1 MNDQTSEYMEQIVE
15 RIKKQAE
22 QAMREFDV
30 EAERVQN
37 SSSTSIDLFG
47 GTAASQVV
55 DIAADTRRVCDKLY
69 ATLQMLVKMVD
80 EECKPLLN
88 QQPSMSAVKNVAD
101 LIKWLNKESEIGTN
115 FSASLNSKSLGTVVS
130 GKYIPTM
137 ESKMIESYWETKYD
151 TWDEWICDSIT
162 QSVPVKNSVSASQ
175 SKSNS
180 AFVKTL
186 ESAMSRKDFS
196 LTPEEMEYKKAGKRW
211 REELAKAERERAE
224 EIEKRVSDFQQS
236 LEISAQRKYNK
247 IVKTQTQIQEEAKQI
262 IKEAQEKMKE
272 VSIFKFSLRNEL
284 GAIQIKENQ
293 RYEQAAAKLEEAKKD
308 YDREMAQAVETAK
321 RKRRAIEKE
330 VHESF
335 EMPKAPAVP
344 ASIAVI
350 QCSNLATQEAI
361 LAGMEPG
368 KLYTISD
375 MQREIPVA
383 MDLSNVRI
391 TALIRQLI
399 PEKIERVEKGKKV
412 CFRLK

>member
-1 MNDQTSEYMEQIVE
+1 MNSQTSDYMEQIVE

-30 EAERVQN
+30 EAKHVQN
-37 SSSTSIDLFG
+37 SSSASIDLFG

-88 QQPSMSAVKNVAD
+88 QQPSMSAVKKVAD
-101 LIKWLNKESEIGTN
+101 LIKWLNNESEIGAN

-137 ESKMIESYWETKYD
+137 ENKMLESYWEAKYD
-151 TWDEWICDSIT
+151 SWDEWICDSIIQT
-162 QSVPVKNSVSASQ
+162 APVSNSVLASQ
-175 SKSNS
+175 NKSNS
-180 AFVKTL
+180 AFAKTL

-211 REELAKAERERAE
+211 RMELAKAERERAE
-224 EIEKRVSDFQQS
+224 EIENRVRDFQQS

-247 IVKTQTQIQEEAKQI
+247 IVKTQTQIQQEAQQK

-272 VSIFKFSLRNEL
+272 VSFFKFSLRNEL
-284 GAIQIKENQ
+284 SAIQIKENQ
-293 RYEQAAAKLEEAKKD
+293 RYEQAAVKLEEAKKD
-308 YDREMAQAVETAK
+308 YDREMAQAVETT
-321 RKRRAIEKE
+321 RWKRRTIEKE

-368 KLYTISD
+368 QLYTIAD

-383 MDLSNVRI
+383 MDLSSVRI
-391 TALIRQLI
+391 TSLIRQLI